1 MARRRSTERELYW
14 RALIRRQAASGLSIS
29 AFCRQ
34 EDVSGGSFFN
44 WRRKLSEL
52 ADDTEAPT
60 AADFV
65 PIELPEPPPAVAQP
79 SIEVVL
85 PDGCRVI
92 LPPHSDCHLLREVLD
107 AVRERSC

>member
-1 MARRRSTERELYW
+1 MARRRSTERELHW

-34 EDVSGGSFFN
+34 EDVSEGSFFN
-44 WRRKLSEL
+44 WRRKLAGRSG
-52 ADDTEAPT
+52 DSEAPT
-60 AADFV
+60 EADFV
-65 PIELPEPPPAVAQP
+65 AIELPEHSPAIGQH

-92 LPPHSDCHLLREVLD
+92 LPPDSNGDLLRDVLD